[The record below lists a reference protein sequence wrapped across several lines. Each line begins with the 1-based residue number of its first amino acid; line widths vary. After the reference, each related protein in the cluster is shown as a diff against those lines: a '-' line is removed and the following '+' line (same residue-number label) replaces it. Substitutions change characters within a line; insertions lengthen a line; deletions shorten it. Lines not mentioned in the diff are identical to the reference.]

1 MTEVPDV
8 PKASKGDAAHLA
20 VKATLSAVPIV
31 GGPAAEL
38 FAALIQPPLEKRRQE
53 WMAAIGEAL
62 ADLQSQGRA
71 DLPTLGE
78 NEEFVDTVLQAS
90 QIALRNHQAEKR
102 DALKSAIVNT
112 ALGKSP
118 GDALRQIFLRY
129 VDELTE
135 WHLRILKL
143 FNDPQAWFQAHSTS
157 GLDLSMGALAHVI
170 EQAFPPLRNARSIYD
185 QVWEDLQQR
194 GLLTRV
200 DLHTTMSGH
209 GLMQSR
215 TSNLGSRFLTFVEEP
230 K

>member
-78 NEEFVDTVLQAS
+78 NEEFVDTVLQA
-90 QIALRNHQAEKR
+90 
-102 DALKSAIVNT
+102 
-112 ALGKSP
+112 SP